1 MAKDTGVL
9 DILINTTH
17 RHVWLRKYESLG
29 LGWKGV
35 IPFLNQ
41 YLTFLVG
48 EEVVTFLNQYLT
60 TGISY
65 ITTTHM
71 NAWLR
76 KYESTGFGWGK
87 CHSLSQPYKHIIPR
101 IWGYVNPLYDI
112 FFI

>member
-17 RHVWLRKYESLG
+17 KHVWLRKYESLG

-35 IPFLNQ
+35 I
-41 YLTFLVG
+41 
-48 EEVVTFLNQYLT
+48 TFLNQYLT

-101 IWGYVNPLYDI
+101 I
-112 FFI
+112 